1 MDGEVIGGCPAV
13 DMAAWGMGAEW
24 GLVGDLVGDDME
36 GADGSGSVSVEYAIY
51 CIDEKVLSILI
62 ALMRKRGVV

>member
-1 MDGEVIGGCPAV
+1 M
-13 DMAAWGMGAEW
+13 EW
-24 GLVGDLVGDDME
+24 GLVGDLVGDDMD

-62 ALMRKRGVV
+62 ALMSKKEELFSNGPNRMH